1 MNYQFWEGNN
11 LQTPKSYTC
20 ITIPYMYSN
29 VKESTP
35 PNRHF
40 LYIDADM
47 WLSWSCFVENQ

>member
-1 MNYQFWEGNN
+1 MNEQFGKAIIYRHLN
-11 LQTPKSYTC
+11 LTHVLPHHTC
-20 ITIPYMYSN
+20 TH